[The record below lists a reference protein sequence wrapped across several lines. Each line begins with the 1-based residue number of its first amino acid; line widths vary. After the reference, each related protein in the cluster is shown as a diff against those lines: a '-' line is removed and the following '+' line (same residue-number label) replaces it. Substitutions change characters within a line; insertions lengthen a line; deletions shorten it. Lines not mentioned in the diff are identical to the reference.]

1 MWNWLIA
8 GLATKATIVLYDG
21 SPFSR
26 GAKTLWEMCEQ
37 DDWSIF
43 GTSAKYI
50 SALEKQKWQTPQEM
64 KLLKLKAILS
74 TGSPLSH
81 ESFDYIYNKIKKDV
95 LLGSISGGT
104 DIVSC
109 FMLSCPIRVSLSGPT
124 AGGWPWVGCG
134 HF

>member
-50 SALEKQKWQTPQEM
+50 SALEKQTM
-64 KLLKLKAILS
+64 
-74 TGSPLSH
+74 H
-81 ESFDYIYNKIKKDV
+81 N
-95 LLGSISGGT
+95 
-104 DIVSC
+104 
-109 FMLSCPIRVSLSGPT
+109 CPFELDRNSV
-124 AGGWPWVGCG
+124 A
-134 HF
+134 